1 MNDDQPAAPSG
12 DTPKSNLVRDILPE
26 LRPREKALRF
36 GLDALTDAELM
47 AIVFAT
53 GIRGKGVVQ
62 MSEDILEDNGNHL
75 SRLTRMSVKEMTRR
89 YKGIGHAKA
98 LTLLA
103 ALKLGE
109 RSVADAL
116 ATAEAPIT
124 CSRDA
129 YVHMARR
136 MANLPHEE
144 FWIMLLNQAGRV
156 VATRRIG
163 QGGVAGTLVDVRLLA
178 KTALEELATAVI
190 AFHNHPSGNLQ
201 PSRQDE
207 ALTHKIREGLA
218 LLDIRLNDHI
228 IIGPGGYYSFND
240 EGKL

>member
-1 MNDDQPAAPSG
+1 MEDHTTDSA
-12 DTPKSNLVRDILPE
+12 KSNLIRDIDPE
-26 LRPREKALRF
+26 MRPREKAMRY
-36 GLDALTDAELM
+36 GLDALSDAELM

-62 MSEDILEDNGNHL
+62 LSEDMLQDNGNHL

-89 YKGIGHAKA
+89 YKGIGQAKA

-109 RSVADAL
+109 RSVVDAL
-116 ATAEAPIT
+116 ATSEAPIT

-129 YVHMARR
+129 YDHMARR
-136 MANLPHEE
+136 MVSLPHEE
-144 FWIMLLNQAGRV
+144 FWLMFLNQAGRV
-156 VATRRIG
+156 ISTRRMG

-178 KTALEELATAVI
+178 KAALEELATAVI
-190 AFHNHPSGNLQ
+190 AFHNHPSGNLH
-201 PSRQDE
+201 PSKQDE
-207 ALTHKIREGLA
+207 TLTRKIRDGLA